1 MLVAW
6 SETPREIPAPLT
18 EERVSF
24 SRIPLVSPMAEGS
37 QMFLNHPQV
46 SCFLREQMVRFL
58 TRQRD
63 LVSLPKGAEAA
74 LNAETARLGDMQ
86 LGQTLSALAP
96 GLPIFDV
103 TFGDER
109 ATVTEAG
116 VVPAASAS

>member
-1 MLVAW
+1 M
-6 SETPREIPAPLT
+6 
-18 EERVSF
+18 
-24 SRIPLVSPMAEGS
+24 SPMAAGS
-37 QMFLNHPQV
+37 QMFLCHPQV
-46 SCFLREQMVRFL
+46 SRFLREQMVRFL

-74 LNAETARLGDMQ
+74 LNAETERLGGMQ

-103 TFGDER
+103 TFGDEQ

-116 VVPAASAS
+116 VVPAVSAS